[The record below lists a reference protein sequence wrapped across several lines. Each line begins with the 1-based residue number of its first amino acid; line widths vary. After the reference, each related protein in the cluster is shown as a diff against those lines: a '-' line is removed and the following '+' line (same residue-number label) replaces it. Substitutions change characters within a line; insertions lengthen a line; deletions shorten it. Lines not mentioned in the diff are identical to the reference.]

1 MLHGGFCAC
10 LTKQRKKENKRD
22 DKSVKDQNIRKK
34 KNSRMKT
41 VLNNYHLVRVE
52 KTSNHIHQGQGSA
65 LPVDK
70 NKLQSN

>member
-1 MLHGGFCAC
+1 
-10 LTKQRKKENKRD
+10 
-22 DKSVKDQNIRKK
+22 
-34 KNSRMKT
+34 MKT

-70 NKLQSN
+70 NKLLSN